1 MKIGFWMMPN
11 WTSKSKDWRTLMGLM
26 ERTFSLGTNPFCL
39 GWYQHFWHIS
49 SFWSNS
55 RRQTLKDLLQ
65 LMSLQPENN
74 DLTIV
79 KFHDKQN
86 LIFLVNAASYASFE
100 SVVDKLFTFGRVI
113 KFQLSNCSRYLTKTH
128 SNDTIFVYKMNKKK
142 IDVSHT
148 ELETSQV

>member
-1 MKIGFWMMPN
+1 
-11 WTSKSKDWRTLMGLM
+11 
-26 ERTFSLGTNPFCL
+26 
-39 GWYQHFWHIS
+39 
-49 SFWSNS
+49 
-55 RRQTLKDLLQ
+55 
-65 LMSLQPENN
+65 MSLQPENN

-128 SNDTIFVYKMNKKK
+128 SNDTIFVYKTNKKN